1 MGTGHLGAEL
11 IGGPAYGDRGSVRCV
26 VLNGALDEL
35 RLVFGAGVL
44 ATAGLLL
51 DDSARRLISE
61 GIMSAGIAE
70 ILRVTQDLLRLRG
83 KLAVDQSKQGYQ
95 QLKM

>member
-1 MGTGHLGAEL
+1 MGTGHLGTVL
-11 IGGPAYGDRGSVRCV
+11 IGGPAYGDRGSVWRV
-26 VLNGALDEL
+26 VLNRALDEL

-61 GIMSAGIAE
+61 RIVSAGIAE
-70 ILRVTQDLLRLRG
+70 ISRVTHDPLRLRG
-83 KLAVDQSKQGYQ
+83 ELAMGQSK
-95 QLKM
+95 